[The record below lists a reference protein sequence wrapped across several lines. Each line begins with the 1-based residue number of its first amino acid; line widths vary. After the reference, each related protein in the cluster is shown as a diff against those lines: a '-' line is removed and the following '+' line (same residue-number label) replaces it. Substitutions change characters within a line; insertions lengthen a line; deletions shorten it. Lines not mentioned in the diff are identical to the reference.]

1 MSQSL
6 SGSPTGSLPAAP
18 SYTLQEILQ
27 QPALW
32 PNTVERVRAASDRL
46 HLSELLRDARVVLT
60 GAGTSFYAAG
70 AIAAAWPGAV
80 AIPTTDLLIDAERY
94 LLGVGVLIFLT
105 RSGNSPETAALAE
118 LVRAL
123 QPNILQLVIVCDANG
138 AIGRSPIDGLI
149 DLDPLTNGRGF
160 VPTIAFSNLVLAGL
174 ALAQPKAIGA
184 SVDELS
190 TRASALLPEID
201 RVCMKAAARARERM
215 VVLSSSPLLGWAAD
229 AGLMALEMTDC
240 RFQVVIDTFLGL
252 RHGLMSFLKPE
263 TLVLGLVSSKP
274 LRRLYERDLL
284 NELRARKVGYLLG
297 ISDPTDSELP
307 FDDVIPAVASG
318 IEDALRTPYEMI
330 GPQLLSYYLGRHL
343 RLNPDDPCSVAT
355 GAQGAQQF
363 RVHPANSSARGFNGS

>member
-46 HLSELLRDARVVLT
+46 NLSESLRDARVVLS

-80 AIPTTDLLIDAERY
+80 AISTTDLLIDAERY
-94 LLGVGVLIFLT
+94 LIGVGVLIFLT
-105 RSGNSPETAALAE
+105 RSGNSPETVALAE

-307 FDDVIPAVASG
+307 FDDVIPAVAPRT
-318 IEDALRTPYEMI
+318 EDALRTPYEMI
-330 GPQLLSYYLGRHL
+330 GPQLLSYYLGQRL
-343 RLNPDDPCSVAT
+343 RLNPDDPCSVAAGT
-355 GAQGAQQF
+355 QVVQQF
-363 RVHPANSSARGFNGS
+363 RIHR